1 MELDHLIRD
10 RHVTGIFQEG
20 IIFERNAYYTKFFMN
35 CLKKLTKGWVNI
47 ASNQGLF
54 QRLRSAV
61 IKVEP

>member
-1 MELDHLIRD
+1 
-10 RHVTGIFQEG
+10 
-20 IIFERNAYYTKFFMN
+20 MN
-35 CLKKLTKGWVNI
+35 CLKKIDNETFQWGWVNI